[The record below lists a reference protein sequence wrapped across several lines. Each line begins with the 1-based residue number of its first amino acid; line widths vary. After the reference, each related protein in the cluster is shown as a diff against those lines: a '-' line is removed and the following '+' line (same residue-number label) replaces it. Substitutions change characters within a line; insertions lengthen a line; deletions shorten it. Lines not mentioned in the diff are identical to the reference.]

1 MSALTSYLLLPQIE
15 VRAANALA
23 GNYAVNAA
31 PIMAIMLFAHNFG
44 RHCIEGG
51 QIQRVAVLLHDA
63 QLLGEGRGHGFYNF
77 HPQQRRGAS
86 FINEQDYA
94 SSNKHALS
102 LQPTA
107 SCHLRLSL
115 LMTTS
120 GALRGDGVPER
131 FLHGARI
138 AGGSLTRHGTLA
150 STHTLDDLNLP
161 TSGYWLVERADLM
174 APADGRDPL
183 NALCDAL
190 GQMPA
195 AADNDG
201 ADDAGKALPHSWL
214 AATVLGYAMT
224 TPFARRRGV
233 RMTDDG
239 TTPLHAW
246 CEPLLGLVQYVSRH
260 RHGQRPIPF
269 WRMEWMQD
277 DVFIVTQGEK

>member
-1 MSALTSYLLLPQIE
+1 
-15 VRAANALA
+15 
-23 GNYAVNAA
+23 
-31 PIMAIMLFAHNFG
+31 
-44 RHCIEGG
+44 
-51 QIQRVAVLLHDA
+51 
-63 QLLGEGRGHGFYNF
+63 
-77 HPQQRRGAS
+77 
-86 FINEQDYA
+86 
-94 SSNKHALS
+94 
-102 LQPTA
+102 
-107 SCHLRLSL
+107 
-115 LMTTS
+115 
-120 GALRGDGVPER
+120 
-131 FLHGARI
+131 
-138 AGGSLTRHGTLA
+138 
-150 STHTLDDLNLP
+150 
-161 TSGYWLVERADLM
+161 
-174 APADGRDPL
+174 
-183 NALCDAL
+183 
-190 GQMPA
+190 MPA